1 MYEMSKDHYEKH
13 LRDNVT
19 KTYQKPPSK
28 LEASINLEAKSISTK
43 LKISDI
49 VKCITRTP
57 AFVTFR
63 GHKDNFRSNPTC
75 RLINPSKNRSIHSDV
90 FLRKGVRK
98 IWSKFTGEHPCRS
111 AISIKLL
118 CNFIEIALRHGC
130 SPVNLLHIFR
140 IPFLKN
146 TSWWLLLK
154 KQTWKSEYG
163 ICRKNKL

>member
-49 VKCITRTP
+49 VKCITRRP

-63 GHKDNFRSNPTC
+63 GHKDNFRSNPTFC
-75 RLINPSKNRSIHSDV
+75 LINPSKIHSDV
-90 FLRKGVRK
+90 FLRKVVRK

-111 AISIKLL
+111 AISTKLL
-118 CNFIEIALRHGC
+118 CNFIEIVLWHVC
-130 SPVNLLHIFR
+130 SPVNLLYISR
-140 IPFLKN
+140 TPF
-146 TSWWLLLK
+146 
-154 KQTWKSEYG
+154 
-163 ICRKNKL
+163 

>member
-1 MYEMSKDHYEKH
+1 MSKDHYEKL

-49 VKCITRTP
+49 VKCITRRP

-63 GHKDNFRSNPTC
+63 GHKDNFRSNPTFC
-75 RLINPSKNRSIHSDV
+75 LINPSKIHSDV
-90 FLRKGVRK
+90 FLRKVVRK

-111 AISIKLL
+111 AISTKLL

-146 TSWWLLLK
+146 TSGRLLLK

-163 ICRKNKL
+163 TCRKNKLWYYW

>member
-49 VKCITRTP
+49 VKCITRRP

-63 GHKDNFRSNPTC
+63 GHKDNFRSNPTFC
-75 RLINPSKNRSIHSDV
+75 LINPSKIHSDV
-90 FLRKGVRK
+90 FLRKVVRK

-111 AISIKLL
+111 AISTKLL

-146 TSWWLLLK
+146 TSGRLLLK